1 MAKYRIWICYMG
13 TTTFHFISGC
23 LCPAQEVETMV
34 QMTETGIIPACAK
47 DAHSRDGIE
56 K

>member
-1 MAKYRIWICYMG
+1 MWICYMG
-13 TTTFHFISGC
+13 TPTFHFISGC
-23 LCPAQEVETMV
+23 MCPAQEVETMV